1 MDKLRFL
8 VEVSVSN
15 CEKLIDW
22 IKTWKDVVDS
32 ISTMRQFN
40 IIKIYI
46 IFKQQQDTNCIQVPI
61 DYKPGN
67 SGTHPGT

>member
-15 CEKLIDW
+15 CQKLIDW
-22 IKTWKDVVDS
+22 IETWKDVVDL

-46 IFKQQQDTNCIQVPI
+46 IFIQQQDTNCIQVPI
-61 DYKPGN
+61 DYKLGD
-67 SGTHPGT
+67 SGTYPGT